1 MFKVKENNKKRTNFL
16 KEDPLDGRCVA
27 KFHAGRPC
35 SLFSVVYSPSSFNED
50 EDPFWALD
58 NKVEDFGILPAL
70 LNPVSWDEG
79 ALKNHDL
86 FFDEV
91 GDQH

>member
-1 MFKVKENNKKRTNFL
+1 MGDVWLSFTPEGLAVYS
-16 KEDPLDGRCVA
+16 PVC
-27 KFHAGRPC
+27 
-35 SLFSVVYSPSSFNED
+35 YSPSSFNED